1 MSTEKMM
8 ERASTE
14 VNENLE
20 LAVQVMLEARAKEG
34 ELEAQYDDARKTRAI
49 AEQGVIDKMLE
60 QGVDSLKCLGK
71 SISRTEYVRPSV
83 TKDHRPEQIE
93 WLRENGF
100 GALVEE
106 TVNAQSFGALVR
118 NDFVKQGKPVPE
130 FINIYREQRLTV
142 RSA

>member
-1 MSTEKMM
+1 
-8 ERASTE
+8 
-14 VNENLE
+14 
-20 LAVQVMLEARAKEG
+20 
-34 ELEAQYDDARKTRAI
+34 
-49 AEQGVIDKMLE
+49 
-60 QGVDSLKCLGK
+60 
-71 SISRTEYVRPSV
+71 VRPSV
-83 TKDHRPEQIE
+83 TKDHRGEQIE

-118 NDFVKQGKPVPE
+118 NEIVKPGKPVPE